1 MSIENWIWVTSVL
14 FGALSGCSDAGGGA
28 LDLATIPDL
37 GARLDLASTGSLT
50 VLAGQIGSSGSAD
63 GTGVA
68 AQFNAPAGIVSD
80 GAGNLYVVDSG
91 NGTVRKIVIATGDV
105 TTLAGM
111 PGLSAGADGIG
122 TAASFDQPWGI
133 ASDGAGNLY
142 VADTSNDTIRK
153 VVIATRAV
161 TTLAGTA
168 GSDGTADGTGAD
180 ARFSWPT
187 GIASDGAGNLWVVD
201 ELNDTIRKV
210 VIATGVVTTAAGTA
224 GVPGSADGIG
234 AAVRF
239 YDVIGICSDGGGNLY
254 ISDARNDMIRKM
266 VITTGAVTTM
276 AGAAQI
282 AGSTDGAGAAAR
294 FSYPKGVAS
303 DGAGNIYVADS
314 KNNTIRKIVIGTGAV
329 STPVGVVGQPGLQ
342 PGPLPASL
350 HCPAFVAA
358 VSGGLAITDA
368 CENVV
373 LIARFP

>member
-1 MSIENWIWVTSVL
+1 ML
-14 FGALSGCSDAGGGA
+14 
-28 LDLATIPDL
+28 PDL
-37 GARLDLASTGSLT
+37 GTASDPGSLT
-50 VLAGQIGSSGSAD
+50 VLAGQVGSLGSAD
-63 GTGVA
+63 GTGTA

-80 GAGNLYVVDSG
+80 GAGNLYVADSE
-91 NGTVRKIVIATGDV
+91 NGTIREIAIATGAV

-111 PGLSAGADGIG
+111 PGFTAGMDGTG
-122 TAASFDQPWGI
+122 TAASFDHPWGI

-142 VADTSNDTIRK
+142 VADTSNHTIRK
-153 VVIATRAV
+153 IVIATRAV

-234 AAVRF
+234 AAVSF
-239 YDVIGICSDGGGNLY
+239 YDVIGICSDGAGSLY
-254 ISDARNDMIRKM
+254 ISDAANDMIRKM
-266 VITTGAVTTM
+266 VIATGAVTTL
-276 AGAAQI
+276 AGAAQM
-282 AGSTDGAGAAAR
+282 AGSTDGTGAAAR
-294 FSYPKGVAS
+294 FFYPKGVAS
-303 DGAGNIYVADS
+303 DGAGNLYVADS
-314 KNNTIRKIVIGTGAV
+314 KNNTIRKIPIATGAV
-329 STPVGVVGQPGLQ
+329 STRVGVAGQARLET
-342 PGPLPASL
+342 GPLPASL

-358 VSGGLAITDA
+358 VPGGLAITDS
-368 CENVV
+368 CEHVV